1 MEPDNKLE
9 MIDCSK
15 SDISI
20 TIKENEKEKHTLK
33 EIETTTLSNK
43 QNQSNH
49 NIKPHN
55 SLSKR
60 EYRVLYLSKIEKTK
74 KKRNYPNNQVITSKY
89 TIITFLPMTL
99 LLQFKRYA
107 NIYFLITM
115 IIQCIP
121 LISPLN
127 PITAVAPFIIVIAI
141 SVFREGLEDWNRH
154 KEDAKE
160 NSHKVLKYNYINKKY
175 ENCMSKDLEVGDV
188 ILLNNNSI
196 IPADC
201 VLLFCKNISKISY
214 VMTSNLDG
222 EKNLK
227 PRYCHPDLFRIFNQ
241 SQDHFCMRGKLKY
254 NLPNPDLTKFDGNLF
269 INNEKNMIKLDA
281 KHIIYKGTMLANT
294 KFAIALVVY
303 TGSQTKI
310 VMNSQ
315 KCPPKESH
323 LEKLVNILIIVIFC
337 IQFFLC
343 IICSILNS
351 FWFKNNCDKTKN
363 YLELKDW
370 MKNKFFSAFISFW
383 TFLLLLNTMIPISL
397 IVTIE
402 IVKYSQAFLMNW
414 DIEMYSKIKERFAQ
428 CNSCSLNEE
437 LGQIKYIFSDKTGTL
452 TSNKLEFTACA
463 IGNEFFGMSEEEL
476 ENKDGKTLSKRKERL
491 NKEKVVEKILDKA
504 IPIIYTFPDKELK
517 EYSTGNKKGET
528 LNIQL
533 KSLNGKCEYNL
544 ENTQS
549 VINMFLYC
557 LSLNHTCF
565 VEKTPKPGV
574 KINEPKLIRSNTKRD
589 DIATFGNQ
597 LKEKLDSVMSLNL
610 VENYDK
616 FNISYSGENPDEI
629 ILVDTAKRLG
639 FVFLGGDDTL
649 THLRINSE
657 INGNVVNG
665 RNEKWEIL
673 KIIKFTSA
681 RGKMSIIVKF
691 NDTIFLFCKGGNS
704 KVGKILGE
712 NQPFLNNI
720 NNKSIKLSEMGLRV
734 LWIGMKILDE
744 EEYYLWKG
752 EYDEIPNDDIKAQDE
767 LLLKIE
773 QGLTLIGC
781 TAVEDNLQDNVP
793 DTIKDLQT
801 AGINIWV
808 LTGDN
813 LPTAKNIT
821 ISCKLITPGMELY
834 EIYEDVEKYKK
845 FVSKL
850 VSNNNNSNNYITM
863 NGKNDNTSKS
873 LENNINTNIFNEE
886 KIEQSILEIESF
898 EKKYPSSYENDKTIL
913 RTKAIY
919 LIGLS
924 QMYSFYKS
932 SEEKRKDILRGIL
945 IESSIL
951 TLILPNQKNLE
962 LKYYLHPLT
971 KQFLNLALDSEAVI
985 CCRVSPMQKAL
996 IVRMI
1001 KKNIKGAIT
1010 LAIGDG
1016 ANDVSMIQEADVGIG
1031 IYGEEGTQAA
1041 LSSDY
1046 AIGEFQFLRKLL
1058 LFHGR
1063 LNYMRISD
1071 MIIYFFFKNF
1081 LFTLPQ
1087 FFFAFYSGYSGQ
1099 TIFDDWY
1106 VSLFNLVFTSLP
1118 LLFKALLDQD
1128 ISERDGQFI
1137 KEHISY
1143 CYYNGRESI
1152 NFNLKIFTINL
1163 IESCIFS
1170 LIVFFFT
1177 EYIIQIPLNST
1188 GDLSDHWIC
1197 SNTQFTAVILIVNY
1211 RILLNIK
1218 YHTWINWIIIFA
1230 TSYVLYFLFFYVS
1243 SLFSFF
1249 KSMNVAKVIF
1259 KYPNFYLILFLT
1271 VHIEFIFDLFYYSFH
1286 LNFIDNPVN
1295 LLRKYINDKS
1305 LNNEKN
1311 EEIIDRKI
1319 KEFDVRMREVFKVQ
1333 RISEQYLSN
1342 H

>member
-1 MEPDNKLE
+1 
-9 MIDCSK
+9 
-15 SDISI
+15 
-20 TIKENEKEKHTLK
+20 
-33 EIETTTLSNK
+33 
-43 QNQSNH
+43 
-49 NIKPHN
+49 
-55 SLSKR
+55 
-60 EYRVLYLSKIEKTK
+60 
-74 KKRNYPNNQVITSKY
+74 
-89 TIITFLPMTL
+89 
-99 LLQFKRYA
+99 
-107 NIYFLITM
+107 
-115 IIQCIP
+115 
-121 LISPLN
+121 
-127 PITAVAPFIIVIAI
+127 
-141 SVFREGLEDWNRH
+141 
-154 KEDAKE
+154 
-160 NSHKVLKYNYINKKY
+160 
-175 ENCMSKDLEVGDV
+175 
-188 ILLNNNSI
+188 
-196 IPADC
+196 
-201 VLLFCKNISKISY
+201 
-214 VMTSNLDG
+214 
-222 EKNLK
+222 
-227 PRYCHPDLFRIFNQ
+227 
-241 SQDHFCMRGKLKY
+241 
-254 NLPNPDLTKFDGNLF
+254 
-269 INNEKNMIKLDA
+269 
-281 KHIIYKGTMLANT
+281 
-294 KFAIALVVY
+294 
-303 TGSQTKI
+303 
-310 VMNSQ
+310 MNSQ

-323 LEKLVNILIIVIFC
+323 LEKLVNVLIILIFC
-337 IQFFLC
+337 IQSFLC
-343 IICSILNS
+343 IICAILNS
-351 FWFKNNCDKTKN
+351 FWYSKNYDKTKN

-370 MKNKFFSAFISFW
+370 MKNRFFSGFISFW

-397 IVTIE
+397 IVSIE
-402 IVKYSQAFLMNW
+402 IIKYSQAFLMNW
-414 DIEMYSKIKERFAQ
+414 DIEMFSKIKERYAQ

-452 TSNKLEFTACA
+452 TANKLEFTACA
-463 IGNEFFGMSEEEL
+463 IGNEMFGMTNEEL
-476 ENKDGKTLSKRKERL
+476 ENKDGKTLSKRKESL
-491 NKEKVVEKILDKA
+491 NKTNIFSDKA

-517 EYSTGNKKGET
+517 EYSTSNKKGEE
-528 LNIQL
+528 LNIIL
-533 KSLNGKCEYNL
+533 HSLSGKNEFIL
-544 ENTQS
+544 ENTQT

-1099 TIFDDWY
+1099 TIFDDWF
-1106 VSLFNLVFTSLP
+1106 VSFFNLVFTSLP

-1177 EYIIQIPLNST
+1177 EYMIQIPLNST

-1218 YHTWINWIIIFA
+1218 YHTWINWIIIFV
-1230 TSYVLYFLFFYVS
+1230 TSYGLYFLFFYVS